1 MMANS
6 IYIFSE
12 EEKNVS
18 RDCFFRQFVDR
29 LASQTIQFSIQLC
42 ETNAR
47 AGLAFLS
54 VISDI
59 NMSGLRL
66 CL

>member
-1 MMANS
+1 MMANLVFM
-6 IYIFSE
+6 FSE
-12 EEKNVS
+12 EEKILSHN
-18 RDCFFRQFVDR
+18 CFFRQFVDR

-59 NMSGLRL
+59 NMAGLRL

>member
-6 IYIFSE
+6 FYMFSE
-12 EEKNVS
+12 EEQNRS
-18 RDCFFRQFVDR
+18 HNCFFRQFVDR

-47 AGLAFLS
+47 VGLAYLS

-59 NMSGLRL
+59 NMPGLRL